1 METPLA
7 STAPLLAASIMP
19 GPPPEMMPKPASLRP
34 LAMATVSA
42 YSCWSGFTRAEPKM
56 EIQFLSTLF
65 RASKAV
71 TISAMMR
78 NVRQD
83 SVVEFVRSSMIFF
96 CSSGMIFFPC
106 PKVSAI
112 RAALCTG
119 KKTGRVCV
127 ILPRT
132 SRRGT
137 LCLSPQAHYAAC
149 PSLVEE
155 TGFLLPSPCPFPLPS
170 RSLYFKGKLPVL
182 HPIWRFAPEVNQWTR
197 KKQKP
202 RRRPKSSIR

>member
-19 GPPPEMMPKPASLRP
+19 GPPPEMMPKPASLSP

-56 EIQFLSTLF
+56 EMQFLSTLF

-83 SVVEFVRSSMIFF
+83 SVVEFVRSSMMFF

-106 PKVSAI
+106 PKVSAM
-112 RAALCTG
+112 REPRSALI
-119 KKTGRVCV
+119 KNRKSVRYHSADVKTRHA
-127 ILPRT
+127 LPVTAGPLFRI
-132 SRRGT
+132 S
-137 LCLSPQAHYAAC
+137 LSC
-149 PSLVEE
+149 EGNRLFVTFSPSL
-155 TGFLLPSPCPFPLPS
+155 PFALTH
-170 RSLYFKGKLPVL
+170 LIL
-182 HPIWRFAPEVNQWTR
+182 
-197 KKQKP
+197 
-202 RRRPKSSIR
+202 RR